1 MLNSVISTKLAKFL
15 DIDLKDFYFGTPL
28 FTPEYM
34 LVPLNM
40 IPQEMMEEYNILPLV
55 HNDMV
60 AAEISKGMY
69 CLPQAGR
76 IAYDKLVKH
85 LALGGY
91 VPTGKPPGLFKH
103 TSRPIYSCLVVDNF
117 GVKYTSPDDTEH
129 LITHLS
135 KEYKCTTDWDDNLFL
150 GIHLDWDYTKRT
162 ADLSMKNYITKGRLR
177 FGHNAPSHPQ
187 HSPHPLTPRKY
198 GAKVQMADN
207 PTITPL
213 TPAEK
218 LKIQQF
224 VGVFRHYVSA
234 IDTTMLAAISRIT
247 TNMSTATA

>member
-150 GIHLDWDYTKRT
+150 GIYLDWDYTKRT
-162 ADLSMKNYITKGRLR
+162 ADLSMKNYITKGRRR

-187 HSPHPLTPRKY
+187 HSPHPLTPLKY
-198 GAKVQMADN
+198 GAKVQMAGRRVRKIWV
-207 PTITPL
+207 ITQPN
-213 TPAEK
+213 T
-218 LKIQQF
+218 IQQNIIK
-224 VGVFRHYVSA
+224 RYAHSA
-234 IDTTMLAAISRIT
+234 
-247 TNMSTATA
+247 